1 MTGSLDIDDE
11 DASDAIVKLE
21 RSLGFRFA
29 DGELNDCRTVGDLF
43 RIVSRRLAGLGGGE
57 ACACAMAFYRLRRAL
72 SPYAGGETLR
82 PSHVLSELITV
93 SPKQLFRQVE
103 RETGL
108 QMPPLASGWLGIA
121 AFATAAAALL
131 GVLPVH
137 VFYPGWTLY
146 LILLIPA
153 AIWLFTLDPGR
164 FGKDCRTLGDLAKR
178 VVSHNYGHLLEA
190 GARPSQADQWDLL
203 TEFLSGYTAVK
214 KQNIRPDMLILPAR
228 RYAA

>member
-1 MTGSLDIDDE
+1 MAGSLELDDE
-11 DASDAIVKLE
+11 DASDAIVRLE

-29 DGELNDCRTVGDLF
+29 DGELDDCRTVGDLF
-43 RIVSRRLAGLGGGE
+43 RIVSKRLDGLGGE
-57 ACACAMAFYRLRRAL
+57 ACATAMAFYRLRRAL

-82 PSHVLSELITV
+82 PSHVLSELITIP
-93 SPKQLFRQVE
+93 PKQLFRQVE

-108 QMPPLASGWLGIA
+108 QMPPLASGWVGVA
-121 AFATAAAALL
+121 AFATAAMALL
-131 GVLPVH
+131 GILPVH

-153 AIWLFTLDPGR
+153 ATWLFTLDPGR

-190 GARPSQADQWDLL
+190 GARPTQADRWDVL
-203 TEFLSGYTAVK
+203 TECLSGYTTVK
-214 KQNIRPDMLILPAR
+214 KQDIRPDMLILPAR